1 MSINYDELLTVE
13 HKTTILQQRITQFA
27 SEAWQHTLNRQTC
40 ESIGDVEGVQSA
52 DNALTVLE
60 AAIVVHQEKLL
71 ELGGG

>member
-1 MSINYDELLTVE
+1 MPINYEDMLTAE
-13 HKTTILQQRITQFA
+13 QKTAILQQRIAQFA

-40 ESIGDVEGVQSA
+40 EAIGDIDGMQAA

-60 AAIVVHQEKLL
+60 AAITVHQDKLT

>member
-13 HKTTILQQRITQFA
+13 HKTAILQQRITQFA